1 MIPSLLESG
10 ENAFEKDFCG
20 KPHKND
26 KIKGCTSKFV
36 KMASIKKEFDI
47 QCSGKTECNFNMI
60 SYMKNFDIE
69 TVEATRN
76 TGKNECISD

>member
-1 MIPSLLESG
+1 
-10 ENAFEKDFCG
+10 
-20 KPHKND
+20 
-26 KIKGCTSKFV
+26 
-36 KMASIKKEFDI
+36 MASIKKEFDI